1 MKNGVIIYV
10 RIIFTGEMIKMN
22 DEQLVKRLK
31 KGDER
36 ALERIMQKYTALM
49 SAIVYNISNGTL
61 SASDI
66 EEVVSDSFLV
76 LWNNADK
83 VQKEALKGYLC
94 SIVKSRAKNKI
105 RDLKQ
110 PDVLHLDDVVVE
122 DEFTLSKHTEDKEL
136 GGILYNAVNAMGEPD
151 SEIVL
156 RHYYYYQSSSKISEA
171 MGINAETVKTK
182 IRRAKVKLKKLLEE
196 RGVSNEALQSI

>member
-1 MKNGVIIYV
+1 
-10 RIIFTGEMIKMN
+10 MN
-22 DEQLVKRLK
+22 DEQLVKKLK
-31 KGDER
+31 KGNEQ
-36 ALERIMQKYTALM
+36 ALEKIMQKYTALM
-49 SAIVYNISNGTL
+49 SAIVYNVSNGTL

-83 VQKEALKGYLC
+83 VQPDCLKGYLC

-105 RDLKQ
+105 RDIKQ
-110 PDVLHLDDVVVE
+110 PDVLHLDDVVIE

-156 RHYYYYQSSSKISEA
+156 RHYYYYQSSSKISDI
-171 MGINAETVKTK
+171 MGINVETVKTK
-182 IRRAKVKLKKLLEE
+182 IRRAKAKLKKLLEE